1 MQAGQE
7 NTWLQVR
14 THSEDC
20 AMQQEVKYFAT
31 RPGLFKSIFITILLA
46 FHCVWAVANVSWWM
60 SWIAN
65 KSRAWLTLKTQISG
79 FQRTLLFEVAAQ
91 VTLFWPNDCIVTEIL
106 QEGHEFVIKKI

>member
-1 MQAGQE
+1 
-7 NTWLQVR
+7 
-14 THSEDC
+14 
-20 AMQQEVKYFAT
+20 MQQEVKYFAT

-60 SWIAN
+60 SWIAY